1 MSRLDHIDVVETVAN
16 GQSQLARH
24 QLLHTLYDFR
34 FLGGRRSIHN
44 YCICLH
50 EMLPEF
56 DKSIDILLNDSQTET
71 GNENFVWIIVRSF
84 NELFEFLDSC
94 VDFLGRFDIN
104 LDLIFIFLTRRN
116 QAASESNLAGSFPHV
131 TCQHP
136 HFDSCFSKVCNTLC
150 NFVLEVI
157 FEGCASHDIQA

>member
-1 MSRLDHIDVVETVAN
+1 
-16 GQSQLARH
+16 
-24 QLLHTLYDFR
+24 
-34 FLGGRRSIHN
+34 
-44 YCICLH
+44 
-50 EMLPEF
+50 MLPEF

-116 QAASESNLAGSFPHV
+116 QAASKSNLAGSFPHV

-157 FEGCASHDIQA
+157 FEGCASHDIQTRLQKSHICFTAVIMLQILNLLVWKLDLFEAKH